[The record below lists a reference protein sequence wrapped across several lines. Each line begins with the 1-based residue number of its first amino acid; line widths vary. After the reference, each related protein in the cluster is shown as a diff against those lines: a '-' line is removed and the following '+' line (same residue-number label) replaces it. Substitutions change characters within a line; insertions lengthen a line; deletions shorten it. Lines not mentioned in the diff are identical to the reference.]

1 MLKRIG
7 SLAVDSLDYN
17 HEQIKALEKA
27 GFTVILTLHTFGT
40 DYYDIAKDSE
50 DMRGEKNVSNT

>member
-1 MLKRIG
+1 MLKKIG
-7 SLAVDSLDYN
+7 SIAVDNQIDYY

-50 DMRGEKNVSNT
+50 DMRGEDK

>member
-1 MLKRIG
+1 MLERIG
-7 SLAVDSLDYN
+7 SIAVDNQIDYR

-40 DYYDIAKDSE
+40 DYYDIAKDS
-50 DMRGEKNVSNT
+50 V